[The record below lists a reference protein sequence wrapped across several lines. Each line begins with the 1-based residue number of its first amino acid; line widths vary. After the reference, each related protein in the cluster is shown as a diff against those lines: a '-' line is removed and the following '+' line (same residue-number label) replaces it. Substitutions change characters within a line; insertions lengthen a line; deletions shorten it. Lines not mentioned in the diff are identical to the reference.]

1 MHGVAR
7 SNVRGRSG
15 GAEGESWSRRI
26 LLFIASSDSI
36 SESLVYAIEREFP
49 WITVE
54 QVGSVAAACTSFQH
68 PVSLILLDTGLL
80 PEVDEHAAE
89 LNRLH
94 SSALVAVIQEDGR
107 KPLALAEV
115 MASRCVR
122 GVLPMNLKLD
132 VWLSVIRLMLRGGE
146 YFPVTMLQSSAGNAA
161 PNGAAQRR
169 SGRPN
174 GIRTADLDEFNEL
187 TDREAQILEMVSRGL
202 QNKIIAATL
211 HLSEHTVKI
220 HLHNIITKLGAHNR
234 TEAAAIFHDRREAL
248 HSASPAAQPP
258 RATVSRP
265 S

>member
-1 MHGVAR
+1 
-7 SNVRGRSG
+7 
-15 GAEGESWSRRI
+15 
-26 LLFIASSDSI
+26 LLFIAPGDSI
-36 SESLVYAIEREFP
+36 SESLVYAIERELP

-54 QVGSVAAACTSFQH
+54 QVDSVRAACAPLQR
-68 PVSLILLDTGLL
+68 PVSLILLDAAFLA
-80 PEVDEHAAE
+80 EVDKHAAE
-89 LNRLH
+89 LNRFH
-94 SSALVAVIQEDGR
+94 PSALIAVIQEDGR
-107 KPLALAEV
+107 KPIALAEV
-115 MASRCVR
+115 MASPCVR

-146 YFPVTMLQSSAGNAA
+146 YYPAQMLHSAAAGDGALGN
-161 PNGAAQRR
+161 AQRR
-169 SGRPN
+169 NTRTSGAR
-174 GIRTADLDEFNEL
+174 GADAEEFAEL

-248 HSASPAAQPP
+248 HGASPASQST
-258 RATVSRP
+258 RAAVPRP